1 MTCSDVMQRGG
12 FRSRPRRPSLFVARG
27 PGGQHFESLFDYME
41 QRSSKERAGRPV
53 SLFAC
58 ALPRRQR
65 GSFSRRK
72 GTAGAPRSTPPHI
85 PPTPTFRPPID
96 MFFLPLTHCARLAAR
111 SRRAIISPT
120 RKHRTP
126 TGPRDDYR
134 LVNGRRR
141 L

>member
-27 PGGQHFESLFDYME
+27 PGGRHFESLFDYME

-53 SLFAC
+53 SSFAY
-58 ALPRRQR
+58 ALPAVN
-65 GSFSRRK
+65 
-72 GTAGAPRSTPPHI
+72 AGLLVVGKVQQALYSKPPSLI
-85 PPTPTFRPPID
+85 RPPID

-111 SRRAIISPT
+111 SRRVIISPT
-120 RKHRTP
+120 RKHRTER
-126 TGPRDDYR
+126 PRDDYR
-134 LVNGRRR
+134 LVNDHRR